1 MLKIQFK
8 DKRNEPFWVMEKTFT
23 IGSGDENHLV
33 IQDDSVSKTHAKL
46 LNHGETFTLRD
57 MGSQAGT
64 YVNGQRINEK
74 EVACGDLLRVGTVEL
89 EIIDP
94 LNEARDDTGDRTYWS
109 LIADSSWLSGQEF
122 PITAEENESVIVGRG
137 TQCDIVFPGTHLSRQ
152 HAKFTVKTDHLELRD
167 LGSANGTFLNDK
179 KIEQANVRAG
189 DRIRFDVYSFR
200 VFGPGIELPQSA
212 TTHFPAI
219 GEKKLALSDTGGP
232 KQWKIKPTSPGN
244 RQEPSYST
252 REKVTAWIAAIAVIG
267 FFIAFSYA
275 VIRP

>member
-1 MLKIQFK
+1 M
-8 DKRNEPFWVMEKTFT
+8 MEKTFS
-23 IGSGDENHLV
+23 IGSGDDNHLV
-33 IQDDSVSKTHAKL
+33 IQDESVSKVHAKL

-74 EVACGDLLRVGTVEL
+74 EVACGDLLRVGAVEL

-94 LNEARDDTGDRTYWS
+94 LDEAQGDTGDRIYWS

-122 PITAEENESVIVGRG
+122 PIIAEENESLVVGRG

-152 HAKFTVKTDHLELRD
+152 HAKFTIKPDHLVLLD

-179 KIEQANVRAG
+179 KIDQANVRAG

-212 TTHFPAI
+212 TTRFPAVD
-219 GEKKLALSDTGGP
+219 EKKLVLSDTGGP

>member
-1 MLKIQFK
+1 M
-8 DKRNEPFWVMEKTFT
+8 MEKTFS

-33 IQDDSVSKTHAKL
+33 IQDESVSKVHAKL

-57 MGSQAGT
+57 MGSPAGT

-74 EVACGDLLRVGTVEL
+74 EVACGDLLKIGAVEL

-94 LNEARDDTGDRTYWS
+94 LDETQGDAGDRTYWS

-122 PITAEENESVIVGRG
+122 PVIAEENESLIVGRG

-152 HAKFTVKTDHLELRD
+152 HAKFTIKPDHLVLRD

-179 KIEQANVRAG
+179 KIEEANVRAG

-212 TTHFPAI
+212 TTRFPAI
-219 GEKKLALSDTGGP
+219 DEKKLTLSDTGGP
-232 KQWKIKPTSPGN
+232 KQWKTKPTSPGN

-267 FFIAFSYA
+267 FFIAVSYA
-275 VIRP
+275 VIQG